1 MKLEN
6 QTSAGQLPKEI
17 SKNIQEISE
26 RIKSLELMVAQVH
39 PEKIYDSYSKVDDLR
54 REMFEIDLLSQNLME
69 AYRLY
74 AAYAFQ
80 AMVVPHPEPPEEVE
94 NEES

>member
-26 RIKSLELMVAQVH
+26 RIKGLEFMVAQVH